1 MNILYGLDNNFVP
14 QTSTSMMYLCLNNKK
29 NKKNI
34 EFIEIN
40 NIEEHFNFKF
50 DVTGCLRL
58 HYQDF

>member
-50 DVTGCLRL
+50 DVTG
-58 HYQDF
+58 